1 MDDLTSEFN
10 GARYTHTSTEVARQT
25 LILGPDLAIAGAGIR
40 LQTDPIDDLNA
51 PATVIDKGSSG
62 KRVGDIGAF

>member
-40 LQTDPIDDLNA
+40 LQTDPIDDLSA
-51 PATVIDKGSSG
+51 RDGT
-62 KRVGDIGAF
+62 R